1 MSHVRTAQAVLLPV
15 VCMFVGTCMSVFIW
29 GRSSDERAF
38 LSKQLQEFNNLEPE
52 QKNTVRKSYA
62 LMKSMPA
69 RKQTEIVQIY
79 QQTQANPELLET
91 MNRYFEWWSSL
102 SQTEWDSFEELSAE
116 ERLVFVKSRWRK
128 STESTPEEIVVEF
141 TGPSSVRM
149 PTLRM
154 SFADY
159 WSIISETV
167 PNEDRDDALRIELEQ
182 LKSDKHRALLLTL
195 SIFERFSNPNQRREL
210 EQPGELLKTA
220 LLRHIDDEAWLARFR
235 TMVHDLDRKPFARA
249 WMFMTAS
256 SVLDRAAIV
265 LGDDLRKQFP
275 VTSEQIVEAFES
287 LPNKT
292 DADKSFQR
300 ALMTMPSDEARK
312 RLELLAQTT
321 GTKSPEQLLVNRYN
335 KFIRDRQLFLRG
347 QFGFGGPG
355 IGPPPVPGQGPGPG
369 PDRSRGGDGPLRRDP
384 GRRPEK

>member
-1 MSHVRTAQAVLLPV
+1 ML
-15 VCMFVGTCMSVFIW
+15 
-29 GRSSDERAF
+29 
-38 LSKQLQEFNNLEPE
+38 
-52 QKNTVRKSYA
+52 
-62 LMKSMPA
+62 KSMPA
-69 RKQTEIVQIY
+69 RKQTEIEQIH
-79 QQTQANPELLET
+79 QQTRANPELLQT

-102 SQTEWDSFEELSAE
+102 SQAEWDSFEELSAE
-116 ERLVFVKSRWRK
+116 ERLAFVKSRWRK
-128 STESTPEEIVVEF
+128 STEATPEEIVVEF

-149 PTLRM
+149 PTLRL

-167 PNEDRDDALRIELEQ
+167 PNEDRDDALRKELEQ
-182 LKSDKHRALLLTL
+182 LKSDKDRALLLTL
-195 SIFERFSNPNQRREL
+195 SIFERFSDPNQRREL
-210 EQPGELLKTA
+210 EQSGELLKA
-220 LLRHIDDEAWLARFR
+220 AMLRHIDDEVWLARFR
-235 TMVHDLDRKPFARA
+235 SMVHDLDRKPFARA

-256 SVLDRAAIV
+256 SVLDRATIV

-287 LPNKT
+287 LPEKT

-321 GTKSPEQLLVNRYN
+321 RNQSPEQQLVNRYN
-335 KFIRDRQLFLRG
+335 KFIRDRQLFLRR

-355 IGPPPVPGQGPGPG
+355 IGPPPASGQGPGS
-369 PDRSRGGDGPLRRDP
+369 DRPREGDGLLRRDP
-384 GRRPEK
+384 GRRPE

>member
-1 MSHVRTAQAVLLPV
+1 MSLVRTVQAVLLPI
-15 VCMFVGTCMSVFIW
+15 TCLLFGACLSIFMW

-38 LSKQLQEFNNLEPE
+38 LSKQLQEYQSLETE
-52 QKNTVRKSYA
+52 QKNNVRKSYA
-62 LMKSMPA
+62 MLKSMPA
-69 RKQTEIVQIY
+69 RKQTEIEQIH
-79 QQTQANPELLET
+79 QQTRANPELLQT

-102 SQTEWDSFEELSAE
+102 SQAEWDSFEELSAE
-116 ERLVFVKSRWRK
+116 ERLAFVKSRWRK
-128 STESTPEEIVVEF
+128 PTEATPEEIVVEF

-149 PTLRM
+149 PTLRL

-167 PNEDRDDALRIELEQ
+167 PNEDRDDALRKELEQ
-182 LKSDKHRALLLTL
+182 LKSDKDRALLLTL
-195 SIFERFSNPNQRREL
+195 SIFERFSDPNQRREL
-210 EQPGELLKTA
+210 EQSGELLKA
-220 LLRHIDDEAWLARFR
+220 AMLRHIDDEVWLARFR
-235 TMVHDLDRKPFARA
+235 SMVHDLDRKPFARA

-256 SVLDRAAIV
+256 SVLDRATIV

-287 LPNKT
+287 LPEKT

-321 GTKSPEQLLVNRYN
+321 RNQSPEQQLVNRYN
-335 KFIRDRQLFLRG
+335 KFIRDRQLFLRR

-355 IGPPPVPGQGPGPG
+355 IGPPPASGQGPGS
-369 PDRSRGGDGPLRRDP
+369 DRPREGDGLLRRDP
-384 GRRPEK
+384 GRRPE

>member
-1 MSHVRTAQAVLLPV
+1 MSLVRTVQAVLLPI
-15 VCMFVGTCMSVFIW
+15 TCLLFGACLSIFMW
-29 GRSSDERAF
+29 GRSSDERAH
-38 LSKQLQEFNNLEPE
+38 LSKQLQEYQSLETE
-52 QKNTVRKSYA
+52 QKNNVRKSYA
-62 LMKSMPA
+62 MLKSMPA
-69 RKQTEIVQIY
+69 RKQTEIEQIH
-79 QQTQANPELLET
+79 QQTRANPELLQT

-102 SQTEWDSFEELSAE
+102 SQAEWDSFEELSAE
-116 ERLVFVKSRWRK
+116 ERLAFVKSRWRK
-128 STESTPEEIVVEF
+128 PTEATPEEIVVEF

-149 PTLRM
+149 PTLRL

-167 PNEDRDDALRIELEQ
+167 PNEDRDDALRKELEQ
-182 LKSDKHRALLLTL
+182 LKSDKDRALLLTL
-195 SIFERFSNPNQRREL
+195 SIFERFSDPNQRREL
-210 EQPGELLKTA
+210 EQSGELLKA
-220 LLRHIDDEAWLARFR
+220 AMLRHIDDEVWLARFR
-235 TMVHDLDRKPFARA
+235 SMVHDLDRKPFARA

-256 SVLDRAAIV
+256 SVLDRATIV

-287 LPNKT
+287 LPEKT

-321 GTKSPEQLLVNRYN
+321 RNQSPEQQLVNRYN
-335 KFIRDRQLFLRG
+335 KFIRDRQLFLRR

-355 IGPPPVPGQGPGPG
+355 IGPPPASGQGPGS
-369 PDRSRGGDGPLRRDP
+369 DRPREGDGLLRRDP
-384 GRRPEK
+384 GRRPE

>member
-1 MSHVRTAQAVLLPV
+1 MSLVRTVQAVLLPI
-15 VCMFVGTCMSVFIW
+15 TCLLFGACLSIFMW

-38 LSKQLQEFNNLEPE
+38 LSKQLQEYQSLETE
-52 QKNTVRKSYA
+52 QKNNVRKSYA
-62 LMKSMPA
+62 MLKSMPA
-69 RKQTEIVQIY
+69 RKQTEIEQIH
-79 QQTQANPELLET
+79 QQTRANPELLQT

-102 SQTEWDSFEELSAE
+102 SQAEWDSFEELSAE
-116 ERLVFVKSRWRK
+116 ERLAFVKSRWRK
-128 STESTPEEIVVEF
+128 PTEATPEEIVVEF

-149 PTLRM
+149 PTLRL

-167 PNEDRDDALRIELEQ
+167 PNEDRDDALRKELEQ
-182 LKSDKHRALLLTL
+182 LKSDKDRALLLTL
-195 SIFERFSNPNQRREL
+195 SIFERFSDPNQRREL
-210 EQPGELLKTA
+210 EQSGELLKA
-220 LLRHIDDEAWLARFR
+220 AMLRHIDDEVWLARFR
-235 TMVHDLDRKPFARA
+235 SMVHDLDRKPFARA

-256 SVLDRAAIV
+256 SVLDRATIV

-287 LPNKT
+287 LPEQT

-321 GTKSPEQLLVNRYN
+321 RNQSPEQQLVNRYN
-335 KFIRDRQLFLRG
+335 KFIRDRQLFLRR

-355 IGPPPVPGQGPGPG
+355 IGPPPASGQGPGS
-369 PDRSRGGDGPLRRDP
+369 DRPREGDGLLRRDP
-384 GRRPEK
+384 GRRPE

>member
-1 MSHVRTAQAVLLPV
+1 MSLVRTVQAVLLPI
-15 VCMFVGTCMSVFIW
+15 TCLLFGACLSIFMW
-29 GRSSDERAF
+29 GRSSDERAY
-38 LSKQLQEFNNLEPE
+38 LSKQLQEYQSLETE
-52 QKNTVRKSYA
+52 QKNNVRKSYA
-62 LMKSMPA
+62 MLKSMPA
-69 RKQTEIVQIY
+69 RKQTEIEQIH
-79 QQTQANPELLET
+79 QQTRANPELLQT

-102 SQTEWDSFEELSAE
+102 SQAEWDSFEELSAE
-116 ERLVFVKSRWRK
+116 ERLAFVKSRWRK
-128 STESTPEEIVVEF
+128 STEATPEEIVVEF

-149 PTLRM
+149 PTLRL

-167 PNEDRDDALRIELEQ
+167 PNEDRDDALRKELEQ
-182 LKSDKHRALLLTL
+182 LKSDKDRALLLTL
-195 SIFERFSNPNQRREL
+195 SIFERFSDPNQRREL
-210 EQPGELLKTA
+210 EQSGELLKA
-220 LLRHIDDEAWLARFR
+220 AMLRHIDDEVWLARFR
-235 TMVHDLDRKPFARA
+235 SMVHDLDRKPFARA

-256 SVLDRAAIV
+256 SVLDRATMV

-287 LPNKT
+287 LPEKT

-321 GTKSPEQLLVNRYN
+321 RNQSPEQQLVNRYN
-335 KFIRDRQLFLRG
+335 KFIRDRQLFLRR

-355 IGPPPVPGQGPGPG
+355 IGPPPASGQGPGS
-369 PDRSRGGDGPLRRDP
+369 DRPREGDGLLRRDP
-384 GRRPEK
+384 GRRPE

>member
-1 MSHVRTAQAVLLPV
+1 MSLVRTVQAVLLPI
-15 VCMFVGTCMSVFIW
+15 TCLLFGACLSIFMW
-29 GRSSDERAF
+29 GRSSDERAY
-38 LSKQLQEFNNLEPE
+38 LSKQLQEYQSLETE
-52 QKNTVRKSYA
+52 QKNNVRKSYA
-62 LMKSMPA
+62 MLKSMPA
-69 RKQTEIVQIY
+69 RKQTEIEQIH
-79 QQTQANPELLET
+79 QQTRANPELLQT

-102 SQTEWDSFEELSAE
+102 SQAEWDSFEELSAE
-116 ERLVFVKSRWRK
+116 ERLAFVKSRWRK
-128 STESTPEEIVVEF
+128 STEATPEEIVVEF

-149 PTLRM
+149 PTLRL

-167 PNEDRDDALRIELEQ
+167 PNEDRDDALRKELEQ
-182 LKSDKHRALLLTL
+182 LKSDKDRALLLTL
-195 SIFERFSNPNQRREL
+195 SIFERFSDPNQRREL
-210 EQPGELLKTA
+210 EQSGELLKA
-220 LLRHIDDEAWLARFR
+220 AMLRHIDDEVWLARFR
-235 TMVHDLDRKPFARA
+235 SMVHDLDRKPFARA

-256 SVLDRAAIV
+256 SVLDRATIV

-287 LPNKT
+287 LPEKT

-321 GTKSPEQLLVNRYN
+321 RNQSPEQQLVNRYN
-335 KFIRDRQLFLRG
+335 KFIRDRQLFLRR

-355 IGPPPVPGQGPGPG
+355 IGPPPASGQGPGS
-369 PDRSRGGDGPLRRDP
+369 DRPREGDGLLRRDP
-384 GRRPEK
+384 GRRPE

>member
-1 MSHVRTAQAVLLPV
+1 MSLVRTAQAVLLPV
-15 VCMFVGTCMSVFIW
+15 VCLLFGACLSIFMW
-29 GRSSDERAF
+29 GRSSDERAY
-38 LSKQLQEFNNLEPE
+38 LSKQLQEFQSLETE
-52 QKNTVRKSYA
+52 QKDNVRKSYA
-62 LMKSMPA
+62 MLKSMPA
-69 RKQTEIVQIY
+69 RKQTEIEQIH
-79 QQTQANPELLET
+79 QQTRANPELLQT

-102 SQTEWDSFEELSAE
+102 SQAEWDSFEELSAE
-116 ERLVFVKSRWRK
+116 ERLAFVKSRWRK
-128 STESTPEEIVVEF
+128 STEATPEEIVVEF

-149 PTLRM
+149 PTLRL

-167 PNEDRDDALRIELEQ
+167 PNEDRDDALRKELEQ
-182 LKSDKHRALLLTL
+182 LKSDKDRALLLTL
-195 SIFERFSNPNQRREL
+195 SIFERFSDPNQRREL
-210 EQPGELLKTA
+210 EQSGELLKA
-220 LLRHIDDEAWLARFR
+220 AMLRHIDDEAWLARFR
-235 TMVHDLDRKPFARA
+235 SMVHDLDRKPFARA

-256 SVLDRAAIV
+256 SVLDRATIV

-287 LPNKT
+287 LPDKT

-321 GTKSPEQLLVNRYN
+321 RNQSPEQQLVNRYN
-335 KFIRDRQLFLRG
+335 KFIRDRQLFLRR

-355 IGPPPVPGQGPGPG
+355 IGPPPVSGQGPGS
-369 PDRSRGGDGPLRRDP
+369 DRPREGDGLLRRDP
-384 GRRPEK
+384 GRRPE

>member
-1 MSHVRTAQAVLLPV
+1 MSLVRTVQAVLLPI
-15 VCMFVGTCMSVFIW
+15 TCLLFGACLSIFMW

-38 LSKQLQEFNNLEPE
+38 LSKQLQEYQSLETE
-52 QKNTVRKSYA
+52 QKNNVRESYA
-62 LMKSMPA
+62 MLKSMPA
-69 RKQTEIVQIY
+69 RKQTEIEQIH
-79 QQTQANPELLET
+79 QQTRANPELLQT

-102 SQTEWDSFEELSAE
+102 SQAEWDSFEELSAE
-116 ERLVFVKSRWRK
+116 ERLAFVKSRWRK
-128 STESTPEEIVVEF
+128 PTEATPEEIVVEF

-149 PTLRM
+149 PTLRL

-167 PNEDRDDALRIELEQ
+167 PNEDRDDALRKELEQ
-182 LKSDKHRALLLTL
+182 LKSDKDRALLLTL
-195 SIFERFSNPNQRREL
+195 SIFERFSDPNQRREL
-210 EQPGELLKTA
+210 EQSGELLKA
-220 LLRHIDDEAWLARFR
+220 AMLRHIDDEVWLARFR
-235 TMVHDLDRKPFARA
+235 SMVHDLDRKPFARA

-256 SVLDRAAIV
+256 SVLDRATIV

-287 LPNKT
+287 LPEKT

-321 GTKSPEQLLVNRYN
+321 RSQSPEQLLVNRYN
-335 KFIRDRQLFLRG
+335 KFIRDRQLFLRR

-355 IGPPPVPGQGPGPG
+355 IGPPPASGQGPGS
-369 PDRSRGGDGPLRRDP
+369 DRPREGDGLLRRDP
-384 GRRPEK
+384 GRRPE